1 MSTLLDR
8 LLEVAK
14 DFEAERL
21 QDQLTSQ
28 RRERQLEADLKALKR
43 TALYRAD
50 EIAFLEN
57 QLQDVRS
64 EVEAANEALKE
75 AQDHNLKQSST
86 IETDMKREIVCLRLE
101 IGRLKNINS
110 KLSEKVDDD
119 EKENSGV
126 LRIGQP
132 KNELSSLDLE
142 IQEEP
147 VLLSRESIDMQDTA
161 SSFYMAAENG
171 DVAAMEELLSPACVC
186 IDSYE
191 QLITRALSSVCA
203 AAVNHGEGHVDE
215 EDAAE
220 RRLNMAKLLIAEG
233 AATTTTVVKESVS
246 ASGSGTNAVK
256 KNKATEE
263 YVSPAPLHMAAW
275 SGDAALV
282 ELLLAQP
289 NPPLN
294 VPCVSGT
301 TNLSG
306 GLNVSQEEDPE
317 SGSVIISSTTFKGTP
332 LQLAVGTTLGAASTV
347 AKALL
352 MAGADPD
359 QVLAEDAMGDSGG
372 GVTLNADMKSI
383 FDDCTVMF
391 WNSSVRA
398 FEAYSSSNY
407 DKALKIW
414 GEALKYIQQGKL
426 PISGADKARLH
437 YNRAR
442 AMCHLRQR
450 VDALEELEL
459 ALDLSPTYSN
469 ARILQAES
477 HFELYSFAKCL
488 NAIQSIPK
496 DVCETNDKI
505 KNMKVKALQQKNMT
519 HYQILGLSGPPSSE
533 ADIKKAYRKQSMKWH
548 PDKHQQNKDSKARAT
563 TTFKRLNEA
572 NQVLSDTYAKMMY
585 DSEIEINMA
594 KNHYGHRSGG
604 GSSSSSSSSSNVY
617 GGYNSGSSR
626 RSSTTEPR
634 EGVHRTTYDSTGR
647 SRRASAPP
655 SSQEKDVGSRDSSYY
670 SQSNYADRQ
679 QQRRR
684 QEEDPLNEPNV
695 LSDTDEEDDED
706 DYDDEDEGDLMSNMA
721 AWRKADVLDS
731 MEYDDDE
738 LDGGGYSYSAY
749 E

>member
-1 MSTLLDR
+1 
-8 LLEVAK
+8 
-14 DFEAERL
+14 
-21 QDQLTSQ
+21 
-28 RRERQLEADLKALKR
+28 
-43 TALYRAD
+43 
-50 EIAFLEN
+50 
-57 QLQDVRS
+57 
-64 EVEAANEALKE
+64 
-75 AQDHNLKQSST
+75 
-86 IETDMKREIVCLRLE
+86 
-101 IGRLKNINS
+101 
-110 KLSEKVDDD
+110 
-119 EKENSGV
+119 
-126 LRIGQP
+126 
-132 KNELSSLDLE
+132 
-142 IQEEP
+142 
-147 VLLSRESIDMQDTA
+147 
-161 SSFYMAAENG
+161 
-171 DVAAMEELLSPACVC
+171 
-186 IDSYE
+186 
-191 QLITRALSSVCA
+191 
-203 AAVNHGEGHVDE
+203 
-215 EDAAE
+215 
-220 RRLNMAKLLIAEG
+220 
-233 AATTTTVVKESVS
+233 
-246 ASGSGTNAVK
+246 
-256 KNKATEE
+256 
-263 YVSPAPLHMAAW
+263 
-275 SGDAALV
+275 
-282 ELLLAQP
+282 
-289 NPPLN
+289 
-294 VPCVSGT
+294 
-301 TNLSG
+301 
-306 GLNVSQEEDPE
+306 
-317 SGSVIISSTTFKGTP
+317 
-332 LQLAVGTTLGAASTV
+332 
-347 AKALL
+347 
-352 MAGADPD
+352 
-359 QVLAEDAMGDSGG
+359 
-372 GVTLNADMKSI
+372 
-383 FDDCTVMF
+383 
-391 WNSSVRA
+391 
-398 FEAYSSSNY
+398 
-407 DKALKIW
+407 
-414 GEALKYIQQGKL
+414 
-426 PISGADKARLH
+426 
-437 YNRAR
+437 
-442 AMCHLRQR
+442 
-450 VDALEELEL
+450 
-459 ALDLSPTYSN
+459 LDLSPTYSN

-604 GSSSSSSSSSNVY
+604 GSSSSSSSSSSSNVY